1 MRDAILLF
9 VGALLGILG
18 DEVYGALKAW
28 LRNFRS
34 RRSATHF
41 DRSTD
46 PAMHALNICQIFDA
60 SERAHLL
67 YRPATIQNGPLV
79 PVMPDLDDILVGA
92 LDPASDMPLRLEA
105 LERDELPYSASLVRK
120 MRQSGLNLWDGAICY
135 APADPFTDSM
145 LSVRVCNYFAYV
157 DFGNRML
164 NESRT
169 TSGKKPILAG
179 LTDFQTA
186 LSGSLKPSL
195 MAVATTCVFDSA
207 EGPVVALHRRSN
219 EVVNS
224 RNQVSV
230 IPSFAIEPNMAGSER
245 SRYGILTYNLLKEIV
260 EEFFDEEDVEHAG
273 DQLRPSP
280 DWVFLSQNGL
290 LLIDE
295 LDAGRLTIACTGAA
309 IELSDGTLQIALLAH
324 FASPDYLR
332 ELKLSI
338 KGNWEGTSPVGP
350 PIEFVPL
357 EGSRIDKLLASREL
371 APMSAYSL
379 DRARQATRDI
389 GPRAAR

>member
-1 MRDAILLF
+1 MRDAVLLL
-9 VGALLGILG
+9 VGALLGILVG
-18 DEVYGALKAW
+18 EMYGVLKAW
-28 LRNFRS
+28 LRKFRS
-34 RRSATHF
+34 QRSATHF

-46 PAMHALNICQIFDA
+46 SAMHARHLCQIF
-60 SERAHLL
+60 SVSGRAHLL

-79 PVMPDLDDILVGA
+79 PVMPDPEDTLVGP
-92 LDPASDMPLRLEA
+92 LDPASDLPLRLEA

-120 MRQSGLNLWDGAICY
+120 MRRGGLNLWDGAICY
-135 APADPFTDSM
+135 APADPFTDSV

-157 DFGNRML
+157 DFGNRLL

-179 LTDFQTA
+179 LADFQTA
-186 LSGSLKPSL
+186 LSGSLRPAL
-195 MAVATTCVFDSA
+195 MAVATTCVFDDA
-207 EGPVVALHRRSN
+207 EGPVVAVHRRSS

-230 IPSFAIEPNMAGSER
+230 IPSFAIEPNMAGRER

-280 DWVFLSQNGL
+280 DWVFQSPNGRQ
-290 LLIDE
+290 LIGE
-295 LDAGRLTIACTGAA
+295 LDAGRLTITCTGAS

-324 FASPDYLR
+324 FTSPDYLR

-338 KGNWEGTSPVGP
+338 KGNWEGTSPIGP

-357 EGSRIDKLLASREL
+357 EGDRIDKLLASREM

-379 DRARQATRDI
+379 DKARQATRNT
-389 GPRAAR
+389 GPTVAH